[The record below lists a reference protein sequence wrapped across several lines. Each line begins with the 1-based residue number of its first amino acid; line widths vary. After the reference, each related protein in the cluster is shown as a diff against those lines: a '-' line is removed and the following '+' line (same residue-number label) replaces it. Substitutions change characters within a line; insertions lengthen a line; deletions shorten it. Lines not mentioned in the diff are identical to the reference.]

1 MRRFSYQIGT
11 GSGLDEERVQA
22 PFRRRM
28 PTVAHIEREVQ
39 RRFKTPAAK
48 PLTFGQRRERP
59 TTVIT
64 TTRRFSLAPL
74 TSLFYGPR
82 NTRRTNAR

>member
-11 GSGLDEERVQA
+11 GSGLDEERVQN

-28 PTVAHIEREVQ
+28 PTAAHIGSEVP
-39 RRFKTPAAK
+39 RRIKTLGPQ
-48 PLTFGQRRERP
+48 PVTFGKRRER
-59 TTVIT
+59 TAIIA
-64 TTRRFSLAPL
+64 TTRRSSLARL
-74 TSLFYGPR
+74 TSLFQGPR

>member
-28 PTVAHIEREVQ
+28 PTVAHIDRDV
-39 RRFKTPAAK
+39 RRRIKTPDPQ
-48 PLTFGQRRERP
+48 PLTFGKRRERP
-59 TTVIT
+59 ETVM
-64 TTRRFSLAPL
+64 TTRRFSSLTRL